1 MTKGFCQFLQSG
13 KKAEIYIYGDICTW
27 AWEEF
32 GEASGKTVVD
42 KINEADADEI
52 DVHIDS
58 YGGEVSEGWA
68 IYNALRNCKAKVTT
82 YADGFVASAAVY
94 PFLAGDVRI
103 ANSVSAFYLHEVMTG
118 GYGYADDL
126 KKAAEEAE
134 KMTEIGINAFVER
147 AGMKRET
154 VEELMKAETWISAE
168 EAIGYGIATEIKTGT
183 DEGTVQSARSAI
195 IEKLMQKAEAPK
207 EETPEEEPKPEQ
219 KEEQKPEEPKP
230 EEPEEHKE
238 KQKNKNIFAAIA
250 AAFEL

>member
-13 KKAEIYIYGDICTW
+13 KKADVYIYGDLCSIPI
-27 AWEEF
+27 AELGEE
-32 GEASGKTVVD
+32 SGKTV
-42 KINEADADEI
+42 ADQIRETDAEEI

-154 VEELMKAETWISAE
+154 VEELMKGETWISAE
-168 EAIGYGIATEIKTGT
+168 EAIGYGIATEIKTGA
-183 DEGTVQSARSAI
+183 DEGTVQSARGAI

-219 KEEQKPEEPKP
+219 KEEQKPEAPKP
-230 EEPEEHKE
+230 EEPENKE
-238 KQKNKNIFAAIA
+238 EQKNKNIFAAIA